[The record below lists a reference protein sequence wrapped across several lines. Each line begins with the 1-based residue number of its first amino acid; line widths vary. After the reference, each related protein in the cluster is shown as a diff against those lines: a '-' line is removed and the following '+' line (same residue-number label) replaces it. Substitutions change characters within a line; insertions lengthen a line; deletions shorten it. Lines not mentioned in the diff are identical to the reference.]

1 MVPSSSVSSPMAAA
15 PTRARELLRDVF
27 GFAEYRPDQEEIVD
41 HLVAGGDAFVLMPT
55 GGGKSLCYQLPALV
69 RPGTGIVVSPLI
81 SLMKDQVDALRAAG
95 VSAAAYNSS
104 LEADEARSVLRALHG
119 GELDLLY
126 VAPETLMT
134 EAFLERL
141 TGLGA
146 GPAGDD
152 SSGSSP
158 GIALFAIDE
167 AHCVSQWGHDFRPEY
182 VQLGQLR
189 GLFPGVP
196 IIACTAT
203 ADPETRDDV
212 RARLGLSDAAVYI
225 TGFDRPNIRYTV
237 VEKREPLHQLQ
248 QFLTGHAGEAGIVYC
263 LSRKRTEEVAE
274 KLRAHGVSAAA
285 YHAGL
290 PPEERRRVQDAF
302 AADDVLVV
310 VATVA
315 FGMGI
320 DKSNV
325 RFVVHYDLPKTVE
338 SYYQETGRSGR
349 DGLPAEALLLFG
361 LGDAAV
367 VRSLIESPS
376 RSGWN
381 GEEEHERDPERV
393 RIEIHKLNA
402 MVGYADGLSC
412 RREALLGYFGEPYPA
427 PCGNCDICLEPP
439 ETFDATEQAQ
449 MALSCVYRLWER
461 DGFGYGVGYV
471 IDVLRGS
478 ENEKVAARGHERLS
492 TYGIGAELSRD
503 HWQSLI
509 RQLIHRGYLVQD
521 IARFSAL
528 RLTEAARPLLR
539 GEQTLVLAR
548 PRTRVPTAKQRRAA
562 GRSARA
568 ESLAGLPVDEELFD
582 RLRALRKR
590 LADAQRVPAYVVFS
604 DAALAEMAAR
614 KPRTP
619 DELLEVNG
627 VGKTKLERYGEEFL
641 AVIAGEECDEDVD
654 GEAGD
659 SLEWPA

>member
-1 MVPSSSVSSPMAAA
+1 MTPALTPTGPAAA
-15 PTRARELLRDVF
+15 PPSARDLLREVF
-27 GFAEYRPDQEEIVD
+27 GFAEYRAHQEEIVD
-41 HLVAGGDAFVLMPT
+41 HLVAGGDAFVVMPT
-55 GGGKSLCYQLPALV
+55 GGGKSLCYQLPAMV
-69 RPGTGIVVSPLI
+69 RPGTGVVVSPLI

-104 LEADEARSVLRALHG
+104 LEADEARGVLRALHA
-119 GELDLLY
+119 GELELLY

-134 EAFLERL
+134 DGFLERL
-141 TGLGA
+141 SGLGEDGA
-146 GPAGDD
+146 
-152 SSGSSP
+152 P
-158 GIALFAIDE
+158 GVALFAIDE

-182 VQLGQLR
+182 VQLGRLR

-196 IIACTAT
+196 IMACTAT

-212 RARLGLSDAAVYI
+212 RLRLGLDDAAVYV

-237 VEKREPLHQLQ
+237 VEKREPLHQLT
-248 QFLTGHAGEAGIVYC
+248 QFLAGHEGESGIVYC
-263 LSRKRTEEVAE
+263 LSRKRTEDVAD
-274 KLRAHGVSAAA
+274 KLRAHGVNAAA

-290 PPEERRRVQDAF
+290 SPDERRRVQDAF
-302 AADDVLVV
+302 ARDEIHVV

-325 RFVVHYDLPKTVE
+325 RFVVHHDLPKTVE

-367 VRSLIESPS
+367 VRSLIEGGG
-376 RSGWN
+376 RGQN
-381 GEEEHERDPERV
+381 GGDEFERDPERV
-393 RIEIHKLNA
+393 RIELHKLNS
-402 MVGYADGLSC
+402 MIGYADGLSC

-439 ETFDATEQAQ
+439 ETFDATEQAR

-478 ENEKVAARGHERLS
+478 ENEKIVSRGHDVLS
-492 TYGIGAELSRD
+492 TYGIGAEYSRD

-521 IARFSAL
+521 ITRFSAL
-528 RLTEAARPLLR
+528 RLTETARPLLR
-539 GEQTLVLAR
+539 GEHTLIMAK
-548 PRTRVPTAKQRRAA
+548 PRVRVPTKKQRVRAA
-562 GRSARA
+562 RAGRAA
-568 ESLAGLPVDEELFD
+568 ELAGLPVDEELYEE
-582 RLRALRKR
+582 LRAVRKR
-590 LADAQRVPAYVVFS
+590 LADAQNVPAYVVFS
-604 DAALAEMAAR
+604 DATLAEMAAR
-614 KPRTP
+614 KPATS

-627 VGKTKLERYGEEFL
+627 VGQTKLERYGDAFL
-641 AVIAGEECDEDVD
+641 AVIAARGS
-654 GEAGD
+654 GG
-659 SLEWPA
+659 PAPGALL

>member
-1 MVPSSSVSSPMAAA
+1 MVLTPA
-15 PTRARELLRDVF
+15 PTGPAACAPSLARALLRDVF
-27 GFAEYRPDQEEIVD
+27 GFPEYRPHQEEIVE

-69 RPGTGIVVSPLI
+69 RPGAGIVVSPLI

-95 VSAAAYNSS
+95 VRAAAYNSS
-104 LEADEARSVLRALHG
+104 LEADEARAVLRDLHG
-119 GELDLLY
+119 GRLDLLY

-134 EAFLERL
+134 EGFLERL
-141 TGLGA
+141 GRLAAPGPEGTA
-146 GPAGDD
+146 PPAGDAPA
-152 SSGSSP
+152 GTA

-189 GLFPGVP
+189 DLFPGVP
-196 IIACTAT
+196 ILACTAT

-212 RARLGLSDAAVYI
+212 RARLGLSGAPVFV

-248 QFLTGHAGEAGIVYC
+248 QFLAGHAGEAGIVYC
-263 LSRKRTEEVAE
+263 LSRRRTEEVAE
-274 KLRAHGVSAAA
+274 KLRAHGVPAAA

-290 PPEERRRVQDAF
+290 PADERGRVQDAF

-361 LGDAAV
+361 LGDAAI
-367 VRSLIESPS
+367 VRSLVEGGGRTGNGDDES
-376 RSGWN
+376 
-381 GEEEHERDPERV
+381 ERDPERV
-393 RIEIHKLNA
+393 RIELHKLNA
-402 MVGYADGLSC
+402 MVGYADGLTC

-478 ENEKVAARGHERLS
+478 GNEKILARGHDRLS
-492 TYGIGAELSRD
+492 TFGIGTELSRD

-509 RQLIHRGYLVQD
+509 RQLIHRGFLTQD

-528 RLTEAARPLLR
+528 RLTDAARPLLR
-539 GEQTLVLAR
+539 GEQTLVLAK
-548 PRTRVPTAKQRRAA
+548 PRTRVPSAKERKAADRRA
-562 GRSARA
+562 RA
-568 ESLAGLPVDEELFD
+568 ASLAGLEVDEELYG

-604 DAALAEMAAR
+604 DATLAEMAAR
-614 KPRTP
+614 RPRTP
-619 DELLEVNG
+619 AELLEVGG
-627 VGKTKLERYGEEFL
+627 VGQTKLARYGEEFL
-641 AVIAGEECDEDVD
+641 AVIAGEPDP
-654 GEAGD
+654 G
-659 SLEWPA
+659 